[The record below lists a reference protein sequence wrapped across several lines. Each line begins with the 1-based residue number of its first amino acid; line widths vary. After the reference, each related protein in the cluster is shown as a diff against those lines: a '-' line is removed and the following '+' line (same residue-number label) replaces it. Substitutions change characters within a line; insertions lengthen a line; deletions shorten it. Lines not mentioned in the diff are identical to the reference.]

1 MWNQKQNKANKT
13 SENRHG
19 INRWLLEGQG
29 MSMGETG
36 GRDPKIHTFSN
47 KFSHGDVIC
56 SRRNMVSNEVMSL
69 YGVRCL
75 LGFPGDHSSS
85 M

>member
-1 MWNQKQNKANKT
+1 MWNQKQNKANKA

-19 INRWLLEGQG
+19 INRWFLEEQG

-47 KFSHGDVIC
+47 KLSHG
-56 SRRNMVSNEVMSL
+56 M
-69 YGVRCL
+69 
-75 LGFPGDHSSS
+75 
-85 M
+85 